1 MSTGAQTVP
10 EGSTR
15 TVLDKLANAIEQE
28 NTARSEIGATVADLG
43 DWITTVDVATLPEQI
58 KAVILVDRA
67 TGRQRLFYQYKQ
79 VPTS

>member
-28 NTARSEIGATVADLG
+28 NTARSEISATVADLG